1 MQKIN
6 LRELYP
12 DVYKTDVF
20 VDVAEEVVAAIRGQE
35 QDDAAYERRKFR
47 HKAHYSLNRE
57 DGIENDALNRPLTPE
72 EILEQKQ
79 LREEVYAALMQLTA
93 VQARRIYARFY
104 LGMTV
109 AEIARIEGADRR
121 RVWESIRRGLK
132 KLARLLD
139 TICGDFTFPDVQRF
153 RFVFVGKAEI
163 VKFHLLTGL
172 GQCFRRQQIFKNKGT
187 QPQLGSLLLRQ
198 ALKLRCGV
206 IFFHL
211 SAGNIDKTIRKTAQI
226 VEPML

>member
-47 HKAHYSLNRE
+47 HKAHYSLTGRMALKTMSSTGTHPGGSPGAE
-57 DGIENDALNRPLTPE
+57 AAAGGSVCRADA
-72 EILEQKQ
+72 
-79 LREEVYAALMQLTA
+79 
-93 VQARRIYARFY
+93 
-104 LGMTV
+104 
-109 AEIARIEGADRR
+109 ADRR

-139 TICGDFTFPDVQRF
+139 T
-153 RFVFVGKAEI
+153 
-163 VKFHLLTGL
+163 
-172 GQCFRRQQIFKNKGT
+172 
-187 QPQLGSLLLRQ
+187 
-198 ALKLRCGV
+198 
-206 IFFHL
+206 
-211 SAGNIDKTIRKTAQI
+211 AQ
-226 VEPML
+226 